1 MVRLHPIF
9 VCFFDILNN
18 FIDVYNIFGF
28 FLYRCTNPSLFLNF
42 CLIPESLL
50 PDESPS
56 YFCVFVW
63 FLLLFVFCE
72 PLLN

>member
-28 FLYRCTNPSLFLNF
+28 FLHKCTNPSLFLNF
-42 CLIPESLL
+42 VLFLN
-50 PDESPS
+50 PS
-56 YFCVFVW
+56 
-63 FLLLFVFCE
+63 FLMS
-72 PLLN
+72 PLLIFVSFFGFCCCLFFVSHC

>member
-28 FLYRCTNPSLFLNF
+28 FFYTDAQIHHSFLTFVLFLN
-42 CLIPESLL
+42 
-50 PDESPS
+50 PS
-56 YFCVFVW
+56 
-63 FLLLFVFCE
+63 FLMS
-72 PLLN
+72 PLLISVSLFGFCCCLFFVSHC

>member
-28 FLYRCTNPSLFLNF
+28 FFTQMHKSITLS
-42 CLIPESLL
+42 
-50 PDESPS
+50 
-56 YFCVFVW
+56 
-63 FLLLFVFCE
+63 
-72 PLLN
+72 